1 MVMVPNKNNL
11 DEIEDTDI
19 KRTII
24 SIFQW
29 FKENT
34 SKHQNEM
41 KGDRMHS

>member
-29 FKENT
+29 FKENA

-41 KGDRMHS
+41 KEDRMHL